1 MPDNN
6 IASGEGEGENTSFLR
21 VYCLYV
27 PRVLARVVG
36 LGNVFCLIAAVLLI
50 SVIAGVVVGPC

>member
-6 IASGEGEGENTSFLR
+6 IASGEGEGENTSFSR

-27 PRVLARVVG
+27 PRVLARVVVYSPSIMAQVG
-36 LGNVFCLIAAVLLI
+36 
-50 SVIAGVVVGPC
+50 SVPAINRRGKNEDP